1 MVEYIKPVRPNAAP
15 TKMIDSYYRPML
27 DNRESQALSKLAS
40 AIGNLRGPVQD
51 LANTAMQAKQN
62 ELSMM
67 KMEQGLQLQEQQNA
81 FRLNKAENDFALQ
94 QARDNHSDAMGQLN
108 EANTFFNQQAEL
120 HYLRL
125 EQGLTVLDTDT
136 DSGFGKP
143 GSITYANQEAIRNQP
158 LADDL
163 YDILNGAAN
172 ETGLEVRVTSGGQ
185 PSAEEGGRRTGTTNH
200 DHGNAA
206 DFQLIDQG
214 TGKAIPV
221 DGSDPRVIAFAQVA
235 RGLGITGIGGHDDY
249 MGKYTLHMDT
259 TGTRTRS
266 WGAKR
271 ADGTYLSAYD
281 WITSLSNTSMSD
293 NIKEYTAADGVQLA
307 AKTVA
312 RRTKAAKQILTDFG
326 ITGKGA
332 EEYLQTL
339 DRQNAFDMERAGIL
353 AQGAERQ
360 SRVDG
365 YRAERKVHDSELVER
380 FKSIPED
387 ELAAMTSD
395 ELVEKARDAFVAL
408 AGDDFEPDIVNE
420 INAGASLQN
429 TSAFTTL
436 AALRGKAIA
445 NNVQANKTTQVLSSI
460 AQYATARV
468 EDGQP
473 FQPSNQEVAQ
483 FYREA
488 VANAGINPDMAFTTL
503 VNEVELTQLQ
513 AAAEGATNANIQR
526 SQDLTQ
532 TLDML
537 FQGGALNDTSQV
549 LKNRVGALVKADA
562 ESRKTNVF
570 KAFDNVVGMT
580 ETNDTLLAKTREFLE
595 GIKGVALD
603 PDGQQKLQTSLNK
616 VADQYN
622 EIEARNTASP
632 TTPVPVTTS
641 EAELVGGELIVTE
654 SVVPPSDRATF
665 SKAKQ
670 TAAIDNLAGPMQR
683 LQDGDESALQDVAN
697 ALYVSKQMGYNEG
710 MLSSIYEEYIGEG
723 DITNSTVDLIADLVA
738 LSDDP
743 YVDFAGNEELQV
755 IASVPTGTFKKNI
768 YSFQKL
774 LGSNLITDAHL
785 EKLGESMPFGSEDER
800 SKFAVQTLANG
811 IREITAD
818 PEKIDKIVDK
828 LARDSKAVRI
838 REFDIVSLLPGYVSA
853 GELVY
858 NNAQDALKGRDK
870 APILRNPGADV
881 GEIKYKSL
889 DITSSPSTRN
899 TLQARFGLNN
909 EGFAFLVSAG
919 AEAVG
924 SVFHEQAGEVM
935 EGDQGPSGLNIHVSE
950 QGVTLTRT
958 DGQVI
963 MSARENAPLASINLS
978 PEGGRI
984 PTKEVLYGYD
994 GDSQRR
1000 HFLLEELGG
1009 ETWDIR
1015 NVAGAIT
1022 VIASFD
1028 DGTADQEISVMPE
1041 DFIAYSTKGNKQ
1053 LKDHGMFAYMLPSK
1067 FVPEGAS
1074 SVAIGIDGAILNRKQ
1089 SSRDIG
1095 AVFFHMDTLV
1105 QGMQNADSKLRLSI
1119 PKKEDDD
1126 G

>member
-81 FRLNKAENDFALQ
+81 FTLNKAENEFALQ

-120 HYLRL
+120 YNLRL
-125 EQGLTVLDTDT
+125 ENGLTVLDTNT
-136 DSGFGKP
+136 YSGSGQP
-143 GSITYANQEAIRNQP
+143 GSITYANQDAIRNQP
-158 LADDL
+158 LDDDL
-163 YDILNGAAN
+163 YDILSSAADQV
-172 ETGLEVRVTSGGQ
+172 GIEVRVFSGGQ
-185 PSAEEGGRRTGTTNH
+185 PGIGDGDRRTGTQRH

-206 DFQLIDQG
+206 DVHLIDQA
-214 TGKAIPV
+214 TGKIIPV
-221 DGSDPRVIAFAQVA
+221 DGSDPRAVAFAQVA
-235 RGLGITGIGGHDDY
+235 RGLGIVGIGGGEGY
-249 MGKYTLHMDT
+249 MGGNALHLDT
-259 TGTRTRS
+259 VGTS
-266 WGAKR
+266 KGGGNYWGKKGSVPYA
-271 ADGTYLSAYD
+271 
-281 WITSLSNTSMSD
+281 WIPELFNSRMSD
-293 NIKEYTAADGVQLA
+293 NIKEYTAADSVQLA

-312 RRTKAAKQILTDFG
+312 QRTKAAKQILADFG

-332 EEYLQTL
+332 EKYLETL

-365 YRAERKVHDSELVER
+365 YRAEREVHDSELVER
-380 FKSIPED
+380 YQSISQD

-395 ELVEKARDAFVAL
+395 ELVEKVRDAFVAL
-408 AGDDFEPDIVNE
+408 AGNDFEPDIVNE
-420 INAGASLQN
+420 INSGASLQN

-473 FQPSNQEVAQ
+473 FQPSNQEVSQ

-488 VANAGINPDMAFTTL
+488 VANAGIDPDMAFTTL

-537 FQGGALNDTSQV
+537 FQGGALNDTSQE
-549 LKNRVGALVKADA
+549 LKKRVGALVKAGA
-562 ESRKTNVF
+562 ESTTANVF
-570 KAFDNVVGMT
+570 KAFNNVVGIT
-580 ETNDTLLAKTREFLE
+580 ENNDDLLANTRGFLE
-595 GIKGVALD
+595 GIGGAALD
-603 PDGQQKLQTSLNK
+603 ADGQQKLQGSLND
-616 VADQYN
+616 VVTRYN
-622 EIEARNTASP
+622 EIEKRTTASP
-632 TTPVPVTTS
+632 TTPVPSSTR
-641 EAELVGGELIVTE
+641 EAEMLGGELIITE
-654 SVVPPSDRATF
+654 SVVPPSDRVTI

-683 LQDGDESALQDVAN
+683 LKDGDEAALQDVAN
-697 ALYVSKQMGYNEG
+697 ALYVSKQMGYSEG

-723 DITNSTVDLIADLVA
+723 AITTDTVDLIADLVA

-743 YVDFAGNEELQV
+743 YVDFAGNEELQI
-755 IASVPTGTFKKNI
+755 IASVPTGNFSKNL
-768 YSFQKL
+768 YSFKNL
-774 LGSNLITDAHL
+774 LNSNLITDAHL
-785 EKLGESMPFGSEDER
+785 ETLKESAPPGSEDER
-800 SKFAVQTLANG
+800 AKFAVQTLANN
-811 IREITAD
+811 IAAISKS
-818 PEKIDKIVDK
+818 PQKIDELIPKF
-828 LARDSKAVRI
+828 ARDAATVRI
-838 REFDIVSLLPGYVSA
+838 RENSLMGRLGLEVSLGK
-853 GELVY
+853 LVY
-858 NNAQDALKGRDK
+858 GNVEAALKGQD
-870 APILRNPGADV
+870 RNVGSSV
-881 GEIKYKSL
+881 GEKIFQKL
-889 DITSSPSTRN
+889 DITSSPQTRAILTTRN
-899 TLQARFGLNN
+899 NFTEKQ
-909 EGFAFLVSAG
+909 FASFVSLAG
-919 AEAVG
+919 SAAA
-924 SVFHEQAGEVM
+924 SIFHQHDGNVM
-935 EGDQGPSGLNIHVSE
+935 DGDQGKSGINVHISE
-950 QGVTLTRT
+950 GFVTLTRT
-958 DGQVI
+958 DGLPV
-963 MSARENAPLASINLS
+963 MSATESAPVSAISMT
-978 PEGGRI
+978 PAGGKI
-984 PTKEVLYGYD
+984 PTQAVSYGYT
-994 GDSQRR
+994 GDSRTSGTS
-1000 HFLLEELGG
+1000 HFLLDPLDGR
-1009 ETWDIR
+1009 TWDIR

-1041 DFIAYSTKGNKQ
+1041 DFVSYPSKSNKQ

-1074 SVAIGIDGAILNRKQ
+1074 SVAIGIDGAILNRKKA
-1089 SSRDIG
+1089 SLDIG
-1095 AVFFHMDTLV
+1095 AISFNNETIV
-1105 QGMQNADSKLRLSI
+1105 QAMQNGDSALELVFMK
-1119 PKKEDDD
+1119 
-1126 G
+1126 